1 MKHLLT
7 VIFFLL
13 AFAGTLVC
21 CTTDAD
27 RSRMRNGLDSINQRN
42 RSDLPFAVADVEP
55 YVQFFDRHGTAND
68 RLLAHYLLGRAYY
81 EAGEAPM
88 ALQCYQ
94 QAIEC
99 ADTTAKD
106 CDFAQLSRVYAQMAD
121 VFYYQGLY
129 RHQLLSDA
137 NAVKYAWL
145 GKDTLAALMSYEQE
159 AFAYEALDILDSALI
174 IAEDVAAKYTSLGY
188 PKDAAITLGTIILP
202 LINKGDYQK
211 AKAYID
217 RYDAKSGLFDS
228 VGNIKEGH
236 EIYYKAKGLYF
247 LYTNEFDSAKH
258 YFYKEM
264 SEGKDFN
271 NQNSAAMGLALLY
284 QRIHSN
290 DSALKYS
297 LYAYSMN
304 DSLFSH
310 MATDAVG
317 RIQSIY
323 NYSRHQAIAL
333 NESEKAAK
341 ERFRRNVIATMLCLF
356 LISASIIVYRLKAE
370 KKKEHL
376 KYIHNLEQLEQTQS
390 EVIQLREHADEYEEL
405 ISEKE
410 RILEEQRHEIQE
422 HRKQIILD
430 HATIDM
436 QLQNSIIYQRL
447 SSRKKVEKLTMD
459 ELRECRRLIIEHLPE
474 FNNLL
479 LIKEYK
485 LNKTDYNVCVLFRLG
500 FKSKETSNMLGISQ
514 ARVSQISAKMLK
526 NLFNEDEGG
535 ASELIDLLHEIY

>member
-1 MKHLLT
+1 MKQLL
-7 VIFFLL
+7 VIFFLFL
-13 AFAGTLVC
+13 SLLCG

-27 RSRMRNGLDSINQRN
+27 RSRMRSGLDSINQRN
-42 RSDLPFAVADVEP
+42 RNDQPFTVADVQP
-55 YVQFFDRHGTAND
+55 YADFFDRHGTSND
-68 RLLAHYLLGRAYY
+68 RLLAHYLVGRAYY
-81 EAGEAPM
+81 DAGEAPM

-106 CDFAQLSRVYAQMAD
+106 CDFAQLSRVYAQMAE

-129 RHQLLSDA
+129 RHQLASDA

-145 GKDTLAALMSYEQE
+145 GKDTIAALMSYEQE
-159 AFAYEALDILDSALI
+159 AFAYEALGLLDSAI
-174 IAEDVAAKYTSLGY
+174 ITAEHVAEQYEQLGCSS
-188 PKDAAITLGTIILP
+188 DAAITLGTIILP
-202 LINKGDYQK
+202 LVNKGDYQR

-217 RYDAKSGLFDS
+217 RYDYESGLFDS
-228 VGNIKEGH
+228 VGNVKEGH

-247 LYTNEFDSAKH
+247 LYTNELDSAKH

-264 SEGKDFN
+264 ADGKDFN
-271 NQNSAAMGLALLY
+271 NQNSAAIGLALLY
-284 QRIHSN
+284 QRIHRN

-297 LYAYSMN
+297 MYAYSMN

-323 NYSRHQAIAL
+323 NYSRHQEIAFK
-333 NESEKAAK
+333 ESEKAAK
-341 ERFRRNVIATMLCLF
+341 EKFRRNVIAMMLFLF

-376 KYIHNLEQLEQTQS
+376 QYMYNLEQLEQTQS

-410 RILEEQRHEIQE
+410 RILEEQRQEIQE

-447 SSRKKVEKLTMD
+447 STRKKVEKLTMD
-459 ELRECRRLIIEHLPE
+459 ELRECRRLIIEFLPE

-526 NLFNEDEGG
+526 NLFNVDNGG
-535 ASELIDLLHEIY
+535 ASELIDLLHAIY